1 MWENEQN
8 IIKRER
14 DPIPPT
20 KAWTHFAR
28 NTYSNDDHVFKRWS
42 RTNHPKRGKNP
53 YTAPLREFHRRCSR
67 RDDIHVRGGPVR
79 ARDERFQYF
88 SHLCWRKR
96 WKMWSVLGYRSLS
109 KCVITWSYSSDSDSI
124 TCNSRARIANHLV
137 KGSCCRGGIVNIRCG
152 RSCALL
158 VQPQSTK
165 ALWRFRASTS
175 NSPSGRTWPHTHT
188 PIRYIYQ
195 TYAQQDIRVCGDDH
209 FEPPNRQYHNPKALW
224 LLRVSIWVPRDDRFW
239 QRIYTQSNW

>member
-1 MWENEQN
+1 MLLLFK
-8 IIKRER
+8 KRER
-14 DPIPPT
+14 EKEWERLNVRERT
-20 KAWTHFAR
+20 KHNKERWEIQSPQQKRTHFAR

-109 KCVITWSYSSDSDSI
+109 KCVITTWSYSSDSDSI
-124 TCNSRARIANHLV
+124 TCNSPCSYR
-137 KGSCCRGGIVNIRCG
+137 
-152 RSCALL
+152 
-158 VQPQSTK
+158 Q
-165 ALWRFRASTS
+165 
-175 NSPSGRTWPHTHT
+175 PSGNGQSLSR
-188 PIRYIYQ
+188 RYCKHSVWFSSR
-195 TYAQQDIRVCGDDH
+195 A
-209 FEPPNRQYHNPKALW
+209 
-224 LLRVSIWVPRDDRFW
+224 
-239 QRIYTQSNW
+239 

>member
-1 MWENEQN
+1 M
-8 IIKRER
+8 R

-124 TCNSRARIANHLV
+124 TCKSP
-137 KGSCCRGGIVNIRCG
+137 
-152 RSCALL
+152 RSYR
-158 VQPQSTK
+158 Q
-165 ALWRFRASTS
+165 
-175 NSPSGRTWPHTHT
+175 PSGKGQSLSRRYCTHSVWLFLCAWYTLQSFHGALAVSRKYFKQSKWPFM
-188 PIRYIYQ
+188 
-195 TYAQQDIRVCGDDH
+195 AARVH
-209 FEPPNRQYHNPKALW
+209 AKL
-224 LLRVSIWVPRDDRFW
+224 
-239 QRIYTQSNW
+239 